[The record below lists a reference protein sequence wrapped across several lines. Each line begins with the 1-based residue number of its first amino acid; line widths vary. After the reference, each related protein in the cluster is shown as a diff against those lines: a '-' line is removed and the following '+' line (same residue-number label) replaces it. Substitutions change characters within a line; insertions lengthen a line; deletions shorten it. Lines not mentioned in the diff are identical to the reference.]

1 MLRRDEQVAKRNTKY
16 LTITPWGAK
25 IQIKRRMTEYRLATR
40 SLRERTFRQPARR
53 PADELVGAA

>member
-1 MLRRDEQVAKRNTKY
+1 MTK
-16 LTITPWGAK
+16 
-25 IQIKRRMTEYRLATR
+25 YRLATR